1 MPSSRAST
9 SLGSPKHLSR
19 FIRQKAGKTIEEIAA
34 EDGVTPEVVKVS
46 IRNVEFKQ
54 GYHTNEYLQQNLIG
68 VVLKLAPATQGAL
81 LEALTAGTNRTSTND
96 RGEEITI
103 FEPDH
108 DTRLKAVAEVRQ
120 IAGVASPRAANQ
132 TNVKVGVGVGLGV
145 NQASGSYV
153 GMEDRMRELRQRMK
167 DQPLLPDV
175 VIQTAS
181 LKTID
186 AEVEEEDG
194 DDE

>member
-1 MPSSRAST
+1 MTARAST
-9 SLGSPKHLSR
+9 SLGNPKHLSR
-19 FIRQKAGKTIEEIAA
+19 FIRNRAGKTVEEIAT
-34 EDGVTPEVVKVS
+34 EDGITVDRVKDS
-46 IRNVEFKQ
+46 IRAVEFKQ
-54 GYHTNEYLQQNLIG
+54 GYHTNEFLTQTLIG
-68 VVLKLAPATQGAL
+68 LILKASPDAQASL
-81 LEALTAGTNRTSTND
+81 LDALTATKSRKAKNE
-96 RGEEITI
+96 RGEDIVI
-103 FEPDH
+103 SEPDQE
-108 DTRLKAVAEVRQ
+108 TRKWALSEYRQLAAVAQ
-120 IAGVASPRAANQ
+120 PKPGHQ
-132 TNVKVGVGVGLGV
+132 TNVKVGVGVGVGV